1 LHDFRR
7 GPVNVAVIPL
17 KHKMNTITFERDI
30 RVLEQSTQ
38 TAEFWRVL
46 IDGVQITTD
55 AMPFDASTGQIVLSE
70 CAMCYSCGMP
80 EIAVRRT
87 SDDVII
93 WFVDVDDDQ
102 HSTLPRSS
110 IYAFDAA
117 NYRAVLGGVTSEL
130 PQLTLHEF
138 ESILPNHDF
147 PRWEDALYVL
157 PDLPNDTLGK
167 HTLRIFRSA
176 LADGRLEYRLA
187 NPAVSGCLTF
197 GLDIDKIPE
206 CKILLGTDGD
216 ETLFQF
222 SQLPYL
228 PIWLAIRDENH
239 PFARTLVGAE
249 IAG

>member
-1 LHDFRR
+1 
-7 GPVNVAVIPL
+7 
-17 KHKMNTITFERDI
+17 MNTITFERDI
-30 RVLEQSTQ
+30 RILEQSTQ
-38 TAEFWRVL
+38 TAEFWSIS
-46 IDGVQITTD
+46 IDGALITTD
-55 AMPFDASTGQIVLSE
+55 AAPFDASADHIVLSE

-80 EIAVRRT
+80 EISVRRT
-87 SDDVII
+87 SDDVIL

-102 HSTLPRSS
+102 PVSIPSSS

-117 NYRAVLGGVTSEL
+117 HYRAVLGGVTSEL

-138 ESILPNHDF
+138 ESIIPNHVF

-167 HTLRIFRSA
+167 HTLRIFCSA

-187 NPAVSGCLTF
+187 NPTVHGSLTF

-206 CKILLGTDGD
+206 SKMLLGREGD

-222 SQLPYL
+222 SQMPYL
-228 PIWLAIRDENH
+228 PIWLAIRDEND
-239 PFARTLVGAE
+239 PFATTLAGAE
-249 IAG
+249 IA